1 MLSSIAACVW
11 CVRVVIYA
19 VTVVLR
25 GGMCVSRAYILG
37 LVVRGMPLQPVFK
50 HQ

>member
-1 MLSSIAACVW
+1 MVMLSSIAACVW

-25 GGMCVSRAYILG
+25 GGICAYVSRACVLRI
-37 LVVRGMPLQPVFK
+37 VTHRV
-50 HQ
+50 

>member
-1 MLSSIAACVW
+1 MVMLGSTAACVW

-25 GGMCVSRAYILG
+25 GGICAYLGRVYLG
-37 LVVRGMPLQPVFK
+37 LSRIVCN
-50 HQ
+50 